1 MNNINASQFKAKC
14 LKLIDQVAATR
25 KPLTITKRG
34 KPLAKLVPIEDEKLT
49 PLFGYMKG
57 TGQILGDIVNVPHD
71 AWAAETG
78 EEDELYAATLPKKKA
93 AK

>member
-1 MNNINASQFKAKC
+1 MNINAAQFKAKC
-14 LKLIDQVAATR
+14 LKLIDEVAATR
-25 KPLTITKRG
+25 KSLVITKRG
-34 KPLAKLVPIEDEKLT
+34 KPLAKLVPIQDEK
-49 PLFGYMKG
+49 PASLFGYMKG

-78 EEDELYAATLPKKKA
+78 EEDDLYTATPPKKKA